1 MSHFLNIN
9 SGVIQ
14 GADGKQRF
22 FFHSGNFKS
31 FRNSVPGTRDKD
43 QTNSLLYNSYIGH
56 FVSFSVY
63 YIMRHIISLCLV
75 IYAIFL
81 HYKDIL
87 AFVIR

>member
-1 MSHFLNIN
+1 MTHFLNIN

-31 FRNSVPGTRDKD
+31 FRDSVPGTRDKD
-43 QTNSLLYNSYIGH
+43 QTNSLLYNSYIGY

-63 YIMRHIISLCLV
+63 HETHNITLLGNICHISPL
-75 IYAIFL
+75 
-81 HYKDIL
+81 
-87 AFVIR
+87 